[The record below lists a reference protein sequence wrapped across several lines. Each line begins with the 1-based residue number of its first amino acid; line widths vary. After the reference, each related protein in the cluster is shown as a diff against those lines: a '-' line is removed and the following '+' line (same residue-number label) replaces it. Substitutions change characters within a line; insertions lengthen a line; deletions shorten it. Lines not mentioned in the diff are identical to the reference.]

1 MPVSAGE
8 TAIIFLTCGSSSLTI
23 SRELPVTSSTTRSPD
38 ERLSIR
44 ALIPSGV
51 SHDFTG

>member
-23 SRELPVTSSTTRSPD
+23 SRELSVTSSPTPSLD
-38 ERLSIR
+38 ERLSVR
-44 ALIPSGV
+44 VLIPSGV
-51 SHDFTG
+51 SHNFTR